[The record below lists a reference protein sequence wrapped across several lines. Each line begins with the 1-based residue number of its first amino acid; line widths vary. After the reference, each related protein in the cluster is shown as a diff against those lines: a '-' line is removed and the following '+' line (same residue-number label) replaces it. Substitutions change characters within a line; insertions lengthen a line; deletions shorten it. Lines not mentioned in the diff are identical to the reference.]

1 MYEKWQSHISRVCV
15 FLSFYVPCSTQH
27 KAHSSHLSSQ
37 PSFSFHFCFVW
48 FCHLRSNVLFFYY
61 LVSSLFL
68 RSYRSSTLSH
78 HLLWMLCLFL
88 LVLRFV
94 ATHRHSRPTN
104 WPAAL
109 LSPFVKYPYSGS
121 ALFFFKRRRTQ
132 RPATAAAASL
142 RFDPRGCFCSS
153 LCVFFSITCATFSQ
167 KQCFLVFSPKKEEAS
182 KFFIICYALISHCPR
197 SSLVQQFN
205 RAYRY
210 FCIYFPSH

>member
-37 PSFSFHFCFVW
+37 PSFSFHFCFVC

-88 LVLRFV
+88 LFLRFV

-153 LCVFFSITCATFSQ
+153 LCVYFF
-167 KQCFLVFSPKKEEAS
+167 L
-182 KFFIICYALISHCPR
+182 L
-197 SSLVQQFN
+197 LVQLFHRN
-205 RAYRY
+205 SVSL
-210 FCIYFPSH
+210 FSHRKKKKLQSFSSFATLLFHIALVRL

>member
-88 LVLRFV
+88 LFLRFV

-153 LCVFFSITCATFSQ
+153 LCVYFFYYLCNFFTETVFP
-167 KQCFLVFSPKKEEAS
+167 CFLTEKRRSFKVFHHLLRSYFTLPSFVFSS
-182 KFFIICYALISHCPR
+182 TI
-197 SSLVQQFN
+197 
-205 RAYRY
+205 
-210 FCIYFPSH
+210 